1 MLTDKQKKMLG
12 YIKEFK
18 DKNGYVP
25 SVREICKGLNLS
37 STASV
42 KKMLDRLEAKGV
54 IRKNPQQAR
63 SIEIVDDF
71 FDNKGLPVLGKVV
84 AGYPVI
90 SEENVI
96 EYIDLTRF
104 NNKERFFFLKVF
116 GDSMIEKKI
125 FDGDY
130 ILVELTKELA
140 NGEIGVFRLN
150 GEVTVK
156 TYIKENGYF
165 ILRPE
170 NKAYEDIIVRDN
182 DDFEIIGKVVYVM
195 RTVI

>member
-1 MLTDKQKKMLG
+1 MLTDKQEKMLKF
-12 YIKEFK
+12 IKEFR
-18 DKNGYVP
+18 DKNGYIP

-63 SIEIVDDF
+63 SIEILDDF

-90 SEENVI
+90 SEENII
-96 EYIDLTRF
+96 EYIDITKF
-104 NNKERFFFLKVF
+104 NNRERFFFLKVF
-116 GDSMIEKKI
+116 GDSMIEKRI
-125 FDGDY
+125 FEDDY
-130 ILVELTKELA
+130 ILVELTKEIL

-156 TYIKENGYF
+156 TYINKEEYI
-165 ILRPE
+165 ILRSE
-170 NKAYEDIIVRDN
+170 NRSYEDIVVTNN
-182 DDFEIIGKVVYVM
+182 DDFEIIGKVVYVI
-195 RTVI
+195 RSLI